1 MSERKYRYVESQGG
15 FLAMKEAG
23 ITGFDLYE
31 IGEFRQDTTLI
42 PAGPAFMSDE
52 SLRLIKFVVKEAEK
66 LDLTVGLSLSSS
78 WNAGKLGQTQARRKI
93 ALLLKTKIT
102 GTAGTTDQTPIS

>member
-1 MSERKYRYVESQGG
+1 MRNLLYFILIGTYAFTLSCKPSTTTNNTYDIIHEAFLNPPPEARPKVYWWCLNGNIDTLRAREE

-52 SLRLIKFVVKEAEK
+52 SLRLIKFV
-66 LDLTVGLSLSSS
+66 
-78 WNAGKLGQTQARRKI
+78 
-93 ALLLKTKIT
+93 
-102 GTAGTTDQTPIS
+102 